1 MSLKTC
7 FHVTVTTLSPLH
19 IGSGVRLREG
29 FDFIEHKGALWVP
42 NQGALMGAILDEAGR
57 GRDLAEAASQITGK
71 TLYEL
76 RDRGWLREEHFDP
89 VHRLFHYRL
98 PGRTST
104 TNKQGEL
111 HEQVKDLQRRPYLPG
126 STLKG
131 SLRTLIAMEAT
142 RSRKIAVTVNR
153 LDYRPKFA
161 TLPVEREIF
170 GRNPNFD
177 LLRALQVG
185 DSGPVSAETLG
196 LATARLFPP
205 EADRDKLGID
215 VEALSPGTHFT
226 LDMAV
231 DEYLLSDSRAARL
244 RFGDQRSLLLDLAKI
259 GKRQARRR
267 VLDEVNYFKALP
279 QPGGK
284 TPQALQFYARL
295 VKMLVEE
302 ELAADEFLLQLGWGA
317 GWDSKTLDGE
327 LRKDPAEF
335 AKIVNQ
341 FQLAEGPRRGSKRG
355 DGPGFKSGDTFP
367 ATRKLATMSQL
378 RLADQPL
385 GWVKLKI
392 EQH

>member
-1 MSLKTC
+1 MSLKTR

-19 IGSGVRLREG
+19 IGSGERLREG
-29 FDFIEHKGALWVP
+29 FDFIAHEGAVWIP
-42 NQGALMGAILDEAGR
+42 NQGALMGAVLDVAGH
-57 GRDLAEAASQITGK
+57 GRDLAEAATMITGK

-76 RDRGWLREEHFDP
+76 RDRGWLREDHFDP
-89 VHRLFHYRL
+89 ARHLFHYRL
-98 PGRTST
+98 PGHTST
-104 TNKQGEL
+104 ANKQGEL
-111 HEQVKDLQRRPYLPG
+111 HEEIKDLYRRPYLPG

-131 SLRTLIAMEAT
+131 SLRTLIAQEAV
-142 RSRKIAVTVNR
+142 RSRKLSVTVNR

-185 DSGPVSAETLG
+185 DSAPVGVEALG

-215 VEALSPGTHFT
+215 VEATVPGTRFA
-226 LDMAV
+226 LDIAV
-231 DEYLLSDSRAARL
+231 DEYLLSDSRTARL
-244 RFGDQRSLLLDLAKI
+244 RFGDRRSWLFDLAKI
-259 GKRQARRR
+259 GKRQAKRR
-267 VLDEVNYFKALP
+267 VLDEVNYFKAIP

-284 TPQALQFYARL
+284 TPPALQFYARL

-327 LRKDPAEF
+327 LRKDPTDF
-335 AKIVNQ
+335 ARIINK
-341 FQLAEGPRRGSKRG
+341 FHLAEGPQRGFKRG
-355 DGPGFKSGDTFP
+355 DGSEFKPGDTYP

-378 RLADQPL
+378 RLADQPM
-385 GWVKLKI
+385 GWVKVKI
-392 EQH
+392 EPE